1 MRTKKITP
9 YLFIIPAV
17 ILLLL
22 YKVYPILHTVVGS
35 FFQSGAGG
43 VTQFVGIQNY
53 TGLFHNK
60 VFYIALVNTLVFNL
74 FTNPIQ
80 IVLAFISALV
90 FNRNVKGL
98 RFLRTAYYIPFCLS
112 LVIATILWSVLLNP
126 SQGLV
131 NSILMALSF
140 PPQPFLTG
148 KSQAMS
154 CIILIATWKGV
165 AYWMMFFLAG
175 LQGIPDNLY
184 EACSIDGANYFVTL
198 FKLTIPL
205 MKPVFSFVIISD
217 LISNMLLFAPMYVQ
231 TKGGPQMS
239 TTVLMYEAFKS
250 AYSGL
255 DHGKSYA
262 IVTILLILIIFA
274 VSLVKLLMRD
284 GKDDE

>member
-1 MRTKKITP
+1 MRTKKATP
-9 YLFIIPAV
+9 YLFIIPAMV
-17 ILLLL
+17 LLLM

-43 VTQFVGIQNY
+43 VTQFVAFENY
-53 TGLFHNK
+53 KELFHDK
-60 VFYIALVNTLVFNL
+60 VFYIALSNTLIFNL

-131 NSILMALSF
+131 NSILTALSL
-140 PPQPFLTG
+140 PPQPFLTS
-148 KSQAMS
+148 KSQAMT
-154 CIILIATWKGV
+154 CIILIATWKGI

-175 LQGIPDNLY
+175 LQSIPDNLY

-198 FKLTIPL
+198 FKITIPL
-205 MKPVFSFVIISD
+205 MKSVFSFVIISD

-255 DHGKSYA
+255 NHGRSYA
-262 IVTILLILIIFA
+262 IVTILLILIIFM
-274 VSLVKLLMRD
+274 VSCVKLVMRD
-284 GKDDE
+284 AKESA

>member
-1 MRTKKITP
+1 MRTKKATP

-22 YKVYPILHTVVGS
+22 YKVYPILHTIIGS
-35 FFQSGAGG
+35 FFQSGVGG
-43 VTQFVGIQNY
+43 TTQFVAFANY
-53 TGLFHNK
+53 KELFHDK
-60 VFYIALVNTLVFNL
+60 VFYLALFNTLIFNL

-80 IVLAFISALV
+80 IVLAFVSALV

-131 NSILMALSF
+131 NSVLTALSL
-140 PPQPFLTG
+140 PPQPFLTS
-148 KSQAMS
+148 KSQAMT
-154 CIILIATWKGV
+154 CIILIATWKGI

-175 LQGIPDNLY
+175 LQSIPDNLY

-198 FKLTIPL
+198 FKITIPL
-205 MKPVFSFVIISD
+205 MKSVFSFVIVSD

-255 DHGKSYA
+255 NHGRSYA
-262 IVTILLILIIFA
+262 IVTILLILIIFM
-274 VSLVKLLMRD
+274 VSCVKLVMRD
-284 GKDDE
+284 AKESA